1 MEYTRPLGI
10 YSRKSK
16 FTGKGESIGNQVEMC
31 REYIAMHYG
40 AAAAESAVVYE
51 DEGFS
56 GGNLD
61 RPQFK
66 QMMAD
71 IRDKKIS
78 AIVVYRLDRIS
89 RNIGDFAGLI
99 EQLGNLGVEFIS
111 VREQF
116 DTTTPMGKAMMYICS
131 IFSQLER
138 ETIAERIR
146 DNLYE
151 LAKTGRWLGGN
162 TPTGYESESVAN
174 VTLDGKTKKACKL
187 KKIPEEIQMVK
198 LIFSTYLECNSLT
211 KTEELLLVRGY
222 KSKKGNDLSRFAI
235 KAILQNPVYMIADE
249 DAFAYLKERAN
260 LFSEEADFDGIHGIM
275 AYNRTLQ
282 KKGKAQRFRPMSEWV
297 VSVGKHEGVIS
308 GADWI
313 KVQKML
319 ENNSSSSYRKPRSH
333 QALLSGVLFCADCG
347 DYMRPKLSQR
357 TNAAGEMIYSYLCER
372 KEHSKS
378 QLCKIKNPNGNML
391 DALVI
396 AEIKKLAGDQ
406 GTLIKGFEKY
416 RKTLRDVVEEQQDNE
431 ADRLRER
438 IREHEDSIKGLLE
451 TLVKAAGSAAEDY
464 IMAEI
469 NHRHEQI
476 TTLKQQLQDIETI
489 AWQQEQVEKSF
500 TLFVQM
506 LTSFAG
512 MVDDC
517 SLEEKRALVRSLV
530 KKVTWDGENAT
541 MYLFGAE
548 GNLMLPDEPL
558 CENSK

>member
-1 MEYTRPLGI
+1 MEHSRPVGI

-16 FTGKGESIGNQVEMC
+16 FTGKGDSIGNQVEMC

-40 AAAAESAVVYE
+40 ATAVETAVVYE

-66 QMMAD
+66 QMMTD
-71 IRDKKIS
+71 IRHKKIS

-99 EQLGNLGVEFIS
+99 EQLGNLGVQFVS

-162 TPTGYESESVAN
+162 TPTGYASEKVVN
-174 VTLDGKTKKACKL
+174 ITVDGKTRKACKL
-187 KKIPEEIQMVK
+187 QKIPDEIQLVK
-198 LIFSTYLECNSLT
+198 LIFGIFLECNSLT
-211 KTEELLLVRGY
+211 KTEELLLVQGY

-235 KAILQNPVYMIADE
+235 KAILQNPVYMIGDADS
-249 DAFAYLKERAN
+249 FAYLKERVN
-260 LFSEEADFDGIHGIM
+260 LYSEEADFDGIHGIM
-275 AYNRTLQ
+275 AYNRTSQ
-282 KKGKAQRFRPMSEWV
+282 KKGKSQQFRPMGEWV
-297 VSVGKHEGVIS
+297 VSVGKHEGIIS

-319 ENNSSSSYRKPRSH
+319 ENNRSSAYRKPRSH
-333 QALLSGVLFCADCG
+333 QALLSGLLFCADCG
-347 DYMRPKLSQR
+347 SYMRPKLSQR
-357 TNAAGEMIYSYLCER
+357 TNVAGDVIYSYLCER

-378 QLCKIKNPNGNML
+378 QLCKMKNSNGNML
-391 DALVI
+391 DALVV
-396 AEIKKLAGDQ
+396 AEIKKLTGDP
-406 GTLIKGFEKY
+406 GTLQKGFERY
-416 RKTLRDVVEEQQDNE
+416 RKNLRDEAETRDAEWERLQGRIKEQE
-431 ADRLRER
+431 A
-438 IREHEDSIKGLLE
+438 SIKGLLE
-451 TLVKAAGSAAEDY
+451 TLVKAAGSAAENY

-469 NHRHEQI
+469 NRRHEQI
-476 TTLKQQLQDIETI
+476 AILKQQLLDMQVINQQDL
-489 AWQQEQVEKSF
+489 AGDALA
-500 TLFVQM
+500 LFVQNRIP
-506 LTSFAG
+506 FAG

-517 SLEEKRALVRSLV
+517 SMEEKRLLVRSLV
-530 KKVTWDGENAT
+530 KKITWDGENARV
-541 MYLFGAE
+541 YLLGAE
-548 GNLMLPDEPL
+548 DDIAFLDEPL
-558 CENSK
+558 CEYSK